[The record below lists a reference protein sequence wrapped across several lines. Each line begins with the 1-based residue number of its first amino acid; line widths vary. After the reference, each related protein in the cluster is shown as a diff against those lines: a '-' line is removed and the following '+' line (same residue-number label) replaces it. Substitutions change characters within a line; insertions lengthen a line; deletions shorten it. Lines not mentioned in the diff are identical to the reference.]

1 MLEQYVKHELDEEM
15 CRKLETDIEDE
26 SEDFTK
32 KIQGAIR
39 SAFTQAPSNVFGW
52 FQQTPTMET
61 SLSEI
66 VKDDVYDEST
76 GSYINTYM
84 AASGTREQATE
95 TLESL
100 QDNKKYVAYV
110 TLDQLM
116 KYEDF
121 LAFADKYED
130 FNPGW
135 VSVVYTEL
143 NGIIIQ
149 GFAIMGTKEELL
161 RVNDMEEVQ
170 VEKELPEAT
179 VVWLMY
185 DKDDFPEDDF
195 DNTQYS
201 AEGRQDKREYRV
213 AWSNKCIELW
223 FVWHYQ
229 ELVSD
234 NGREHCRKILE
245 EKIGYEKKQQNIY
258 DVLADKTEIA
268 IQRAEKQ
275 YESYGEDVPPSKRCP
290 ATRVHELVKYL
301 QQYL

>member
-1 MLEQYVKHELDEEM
+1 MSLKPLKASEIKKNQS
-15 CRKLETDIEDE
+15 KLNAKMNKAK
-26 SEDFTK
+26 K
-32 KIQGAIR
+32 KIEGIL
-39 SAFTQAPSNVFGW
+39 P
-52 FQQTPTMET
+52 PYIYII
-61 SLSEI
+61 SE
-66 VKDDVYDEST
+66 
-76 GSYINTYM
+76 
-84 AASGTREQATE
+84 
-95 TLESL
+95 
-100 QDNKKYVAYV
+100 
-110 TLDQLM
+110 
-116 KYEDF
+116 
-121 LAFADKYED
+121 
-130 FNPGW
+130 
-135 VSVVYTEL
+135 
-143 NGIIIQ
+143 
-149 GFAIMGTKEELL
+149 GTKTEPNYIAGMVRTINSKYYDFGSKNRIVVKGTGRSTRSLL
-161 RVNDMEEVQ
+161 NYARKQ

-213 AWSNKCIELW
+213 AWSNECIELW